1 MQETKQLLIA
11 DDEPESIRL
20 SIQYFQEAGYT
31 DYEFLQAPNGEIAC
45 NLAEKYQPD
54 LIIMDWQMPVMDG
67 IHAVEQLRSRKATV
81 AIPIII
87 ATGTMLEDE
96 HLSEAL
102 GKGAVDYVR
111 KPINRIELIARTTAA
126 IALKDAQER
135 ERTLLQSLV
144 DQKSRQLSSMT
155 LHLAQKN
162 ELLQSLLQE
171 IKSWKELSADQR
183 KAVQKRIRESLRT
196 DEDWERFQRH
206 FEEVHPGFFD
216 HLQRYY
222 PALKDSDFRL
232 CAYLRMR
239 LENKEIAQLLNISPK
254 GIETARYR
262 LRKRLDLPK
271 EIRLNEFIQQ
281 LTFH

>member
-1 MQETKQLLIA
+1 MQKHKQLLVV

-20 SIQYFQEAGYT
+20 SIQYFQEAGYE
-31 DYEFLQAPNGEIAC
+31 YEFLQAPNGEIAC
-45 NLAEKYQPD
+45 HLAEKYHPD
-54 LIIMDWQMPVMDG
+54 LIIMDWQMPVLNGMK
-67 IHAVEQLRSRKATV
+67 AVQRLRNHKDTA

-102 GKGAVDYVR
+102 QNGAMDYVR
-111 KPINRIELIARTTAA
+111 KPINRVELIARVTAA
-126 IALKDAQER
+126 MKLAEAQER
-135 ERTLLQSLV
+135 ERRLLQSLV
-144 DQKSRQLSSMT
+144 DQKSRQLSSMA

-171 IKSWKELSADQR
+171 MKNWTGVKGEELKAAR
-183 KAVQKRIRESLRT
+183 KLIQSNLTA

-216 HLQRYY
+216 HLQQSY
-222 PALKDSDFRL
+222 PELKDSDFRL

-262 LRKRLDLPK
+262 LRKRLKLPK
-271 EIRLNEFIQQ
+271 DVRLNEFIQQ
-281 LTFH
+281 LTFA